1 MKILVDPGHG
11 FDVKGKESPD
21 ASNGLVNSPL
31 YFREYAWARKCAHG
45 VVDVL
50 QAEGYDAELLV
61 PEEWDVSLDT
71 RVARVNAW
79 CRKLGAANV
88 ILVSIHVNAAGSER
102 KWLDARG
109 WCIYTSRGQTKA
121 DDLATCI
128 YNNAVTELAKVGY
141 TKSFKNGSKQKPIRT
156 NWTDG
161 DADQEAG
168 YAMIKKT
175 MCPAVLSEN
184 LFQDNK
190 EDVAFLKTDKGLGAI
205 IQLHVQGIEDY
216 LKNEK
221 R

>member
-1 MKILVDPGHG
+1 MKILVDNGHG
-11 FDVKGKESPD
+11 FDVKGRESPD
-21 ASNGLVNSPL
+21 ASNGLVNSPY
-31 YFREYAWARKCAHG
+31 YFREYHYARIYAQG
-45 VVDVL
+45 IVDVL

-79 CRKLGAANV
+79 CRKLGAENV

-128 YNNAVTELAKVGY
+128 YNNAVPELAKAGY
-141 TKSFKNGSKQKPIRT
+141 TKTFKQGNRQKPIRT
-156 NWTDG
+156 DFSDG
-161 DADQEAG
+161 DPDQEAG

-190 EDVAFLKTDKGLGAI
+190 EDVAFLKSDKGIGAI

-216 LKNEK
+216 INK
-221 R
+221 RT

>member
-1 MKILVDPGHG
+1 MKILVDNGHG
-11 FDVKGKESPD
+11 IDVNGKESPD
-21 ASNGLVNSPL
+21 ASNGLVNSPY
-31 YFREYAWARKCAHG
+31 YFREYYYARIYAQG
-45 VVDVL
+45 IVDVL

-61 PEEWDVSLDT
+61 PEEWDVRLET

-79 CRKLGAANV
+79 CRKLGAENV

-128 YNNAVTELAKVGY
+128 YNNAVTEFAKVGY
-141 TKSFKNGSKQKPIRT
+141 TQTFKNGRKQKPIRT
-156 NWTDG
+156 DFS
-161 DADQEAG
+161 DKDPDYEAG
-168 YAMIKKT
+168 YAMVKKT

-190 EDVAFLKTDKGLGAI
+190 EDVAFLKSDKGIGAI

-216 LKNEK
+216 INK
-221 R
+221 RS